1 MLLCMKNI
9 QVVNYRHLDEPLDEG
24 KSVFEYT
31 LARIAKPLPRVGD
44 LFHVP
49 RHSGLSSAF
58 IIFFLLQ
65 NEVTCTERLNSWYCT
80 KLEQPRVN

>member
-1 MLLCMKNI
+1 MKNM
-9 QVVNYRHLDEPLDEG
+9 QVLNYKHLDEPLDES

-31 LARIAKPLPRVGD
+31 LAGIAKPLPRVGD

-58 IIFFLLQ
+58 VCFFLLQ
-65 NEVTCTERLNSWYCT
+65 NKVTCTERLNSWYCT
-80 KLEQPRVN
+80 KLEQLSVN